1 MGEGLRQMRVQRAGG
16 MCGMA
21 TREGVEVQI
30 WVRIEEL
37 RQECRGAE
45 VGEELTPKR
54 VWRVGG
60 MCGMDTREG
69 V

>member
-1 MGEGLRQMRVQRAGG
+1 MGEELRQERVQRAGG
-16 MCGMA
+16 MCGMD

-45 VGEELTPKR
+45 VGEELTPTR
-54 VWRVGG
+54 V
-60 MCGMDTREG
+60 
-69 V
+69 